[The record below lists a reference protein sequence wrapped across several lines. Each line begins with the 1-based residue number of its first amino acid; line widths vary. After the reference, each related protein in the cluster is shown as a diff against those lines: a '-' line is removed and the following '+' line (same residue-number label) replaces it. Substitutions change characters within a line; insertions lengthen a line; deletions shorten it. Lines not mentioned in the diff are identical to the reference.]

1 MKDQIH
7 KQADRLADDCV
18 KFLRD
23 ILALPNEE
31 GDDVLR
37 CTSEASAYQDGAQ
50 EARA

>member
-1 MKDQIH
+1 MKDQIR

-37 CTSEASAYQDGAQ
+37 CTSQARAYQNGAE